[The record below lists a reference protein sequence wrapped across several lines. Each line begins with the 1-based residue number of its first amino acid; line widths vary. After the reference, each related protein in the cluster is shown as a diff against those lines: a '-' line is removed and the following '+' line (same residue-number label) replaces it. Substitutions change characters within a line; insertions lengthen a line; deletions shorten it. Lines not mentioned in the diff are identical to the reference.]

1 MIPEESEKAPRWLLD
16 EPVEIGVVDY
26 GMGNRRSVEK
36 AFEHIGAS
44 VTISSDPERLRE
56 AAGLVV
62 PGVGAF
68 PRGMAN
74 LRELGLD
81 ELLRERVAHG
91 TPVLGICLGMQLGF
105 ERSTEQGGTPGLG
118 LIAGEVRELPRAV
131 APSGAHPEGDTQTTH
146 SKHPEGHAQTSY
158 SEHPE
163 GDTLKGA
170 GRQVGGLGALKLP
183 HIGWN
188 EVTFTGRSPLTEG
201 LPERCAFYH
210 VHSFAPVP
218 SAREDVL
225 GRSVYGAPF
234 ASVVAHESFYGVQFH
249 PEKSSAAGL
258 RLLANFARICTRS
271 AVTVG

>member
-1 MIPEESEKAPRWLLD
+1 MRRGTHEGYADGIAMTASDPHMNAARLLE
-16 EPVEIGVVDY
+16 EPVEIAVVDY

-36 AFEHIGAS
+36 AFEHIGAD
-44 VTISSDPERLRE
+44 VTISNEHERLRA
-56 AAGLVV
+56 AAGLVL

-81 ELLRERVAHG
+81 DLLRERIAVG
-91 TPVLGICLGMQLGF
+91 TPILGICLGMQLAF

-118 LIAGEVRELPRAV
+118 VIGGEVRQL
-131 APSGAHPEGDTQTTH
+131 
-146 SKHPEGHAQTSY
+146 
-158 SEHPE
+158 EH
-163 GDTLKGA
+163 GS
-170 GRQVGGLGALKLP
+170 LKLP

-188 EVTFTGRSPLTEG
+188 EVSVIASSPLTDG

-218 SAREDVL
+218 SADEDIL
-225 GRSVYGAPF
+225 GIAIYGAPF
-234 ASVVAHESFYGVQFH
+234 ASVVAHKSFYGVQFH

-258 RLLANFARICTRS
+258 RLLANFARICARRS
-271 AVTVG
+271 GDRQAMPVGPSR